1 MDKLTDLLIKS
12 GLALT
17 VVLLVFTLIKT
28 VKLYF

>member
-1 MDKLTDLLIKS
+1 MDKLTEFLIKS
-12 GLALT
+12 CLALT